1 MIAALFFASALTV
14 VDGGM
19 LRVNGEPIRLLG
31 IEAPEIIS
39 RCRKRKACQPDSSQ
53 QSRESLKHA
62 LRDPITIVP
71 VVRDA
76 YGRTVAIVYAGGAQ
90 HVLRTGP
97 QGHGCLQT
105 RLGYGAPPGQGMP
118 FPEKA
123 VTGLGTA
130 GGQSRA
136 SFAIGRMISKK
147 VWMPDKDSNL
157 D

>member
-39 RCRKRKACQPDSSQ
+39 RCRKRKACQPDSSR

-71 VVRDA
+71 VARDA
-76 YGRTVAIVYAGGAQ
+76 YGRTVAIVYAGGLNMSCEQVRKGMA
-90 HVLRTGP
+90 VYKPAWDMGR
-97 QGHGCLQT
+97 
-105 RLGYGAPPGQGMP
+105 RLARECR
-118 FPEKA
+118 FLK
-123 VTGLGTA
+123 
-130 GGQSRA
+130 R
-136 SFAIGRMISKK
+136 R
-147 VWMPDKDSNL
+147 
-157 D
+157 